1 MEETLGKITI
11 APEVL
16 VTIAQLTALN
26 TPGVARLCSGVP
38 ARVTQWLGGVALG
51 NGVQV
56 EVRDNT
62 VAVDLYLVAQRGA
75 NLLQLGRKLQE
86 AIARAVEDIVGM
98 PVREVNVRIE
108 DVAPEAA
115 EPG

>member
-1 MEETLGKITI
+1 VEETLGKITI

-26 TPGVARLCSGVP
+26 TPGVVRLSSGPP
-38 ARVTQWLGGVALG
+38 ARVTQWLGGVTFG

-56 EVRDNT
+56 EVQDNT
-62 VAVDLYLVAQRGA
+62 VAVDLYLVAQRGT

>member
-1 MEETLGKITI
+1 MEEMLGKITI

-26 TPGVARLCSGVP
+26 TLGVARLSSGVP
-38 ARVTQWLGGVALG
+38 ARVTQWLGGVTLG

-56 EVRDNT
+56 EVQDNT
-62 VAVDLYLVAQRGA
+62 VAVDLYLVAQRGT